1 MLLRL
6 VKFVEYK
13 MSMSKCK
20 YTRIRN
26 TDAIAFNTDHDKF
39 SVFVCWEMLRQLSAT
54 KEKIFHLLLDGFSF
68 K

>member
-6 VKFVEYK
+6 LKFVEYK
-13 MSMSKCK
+13 MSMSICK

-39 SVFVCWEMLRQLSAT
+39 SVFVCLFGNVAAT
-54 KEKIFHLLLDGFSF
+54 FRN
-68 K
+68 